1 MSVTAARR
9 RLCQALDL
17 VDSAEKIAEYQRLHE
32 RIWPEVAGHLRP
44 MACWIWRFT
53 GLARGCLW

>member
-1 MSVTAARR
+1 MNAIAARR

-32 RIWPEVAGHLRP
+32 RIWPVN
-44 MACWIWRFT
+44 
-53 GLARGCLW
+53 